1 MLGQERPFSHTL
13 SKRKWHAE
21 WLGCGASPTG
31 PDRPL
36 AASMDCAA
44 LAVAQLEK
52 LDECQRTLLETMRKQ
67 KVDSERAK
75 EVEEVFGSIPDYIR
89 KLERISSQMN
99 ALSER
104 TAAMRVRSAKLA
116 AEHQTLG

>member
-1 MLGQERPFSHTL
+1 
-13 SKRKWHAE
+13 
-21 WLGCGASPTG
+21 
-31 PDRPL
+31 
-36 AASMDCAA
+36 MDCAA
-44 LAVAQLEK
+44 LAAAQLEK
-52 LDECQRTLLETMRKQ
+52 LDECQRKLLETMRAQ

-75 EVEEVFGSIPDYIR
+75 EVEDVFASIPEYIR

-104 TAAMRVRSAKLA
+104 TATMRARSAKLA